1 LTSSPPAA
9 PVGSQRPRIEVVPAY
24 VSTSGQEAVELC
36 AAVGVHLDPWQAYV
50 LQGALGERADGQWS
64 AFELGLTVSRQNGKG
79 EVLLARQLAGLYLLG
94 EHLIIHSAHEYKTAA
109 EAFLRI
115 RAVIENHDDLR
126 RMVKTVRTSHGEE
139 GIELKDGRRLRFMA
153 RSKGSGRGFTADC
166 VIWDEAYNLGPEA
179 VAATLPTL
187 SACKTGN
194 PQLWYASSA
203 GMEDSTQLA
212 AVRARGIAGE
222 SRGLAYYEWSADPR
236 VSSDDR
242 EAWAAA
248 NPALGIR
255 ISEEFIERERDAMPE
270 VEFRRER
277 LGIWDDASTHAV
289 IPFDVWDELTDR
301 TSQPLD
307 PVTFAID
314 VAPDRS
320 ASSIGIAGRRTDG
333 RWHVEVAKAELG
345 TAWVVNEAVRMRRWS
360 TRPVVIDTASPA
372 ASLIPALTEAGVDVQ
387 TVNASEYAAA
397 CGLYYDEALAG
408 RLHHID
414 QTPLTAAVQGARKRP
429 LGDRWAW
436 NKRDAQV
443 DITPLVSTTLALHGA
458 AQTAAT
464 APRNRRSGRVLVMT
478 D

>member
-1 LTSSPPAA
+1 LTSSLLDDPQGA
-9 PVGSQRPRIEVVPAY
+9 QRPRIEAVPSY

-36 AAVGVHLDPWQAYV
+36 AAFGVHLDPWQAYV
-50 LQGALGERADGQWS
+50 LDGALGEREDGQWS
-64 AFELGLTVSRQNGKG
+64 AFEVAAIVSRQNGKG
-79 EVLLARQLAGLYLLG
+79 EILLARQLAGLFLLG

-115 RAVIENHDDLR
+115 RAVVENHDELR
-126 RMVKTVRTSHGEE
+126 RAVKTVRTSHGEE
-139 GIELKDGRRLRFMA
+139 GIELRDGRRLRFMA

-194 PQLWYASSA
+194 PQVWYASSA
-203 GMEDSTQLA
+203 GMEDSTQLT
-212 AVRARGIAGE
+212 AVRERGISGDSKA
-222 SRGLAYYEWSADPR
+222 LAYYEWSADPR
-236 VSSDDR
+236 VDSDDR
-242 EAWAAA
+242 EAWAQA

-255 ISEEFIERERDAMPE
+255 IKSEFIERERAAMPE

-277 LGIWDDASTHAV
+277 LGIWDDASTNAV
-289 IPFDVWDELTDR
+289 IPFDVWNDQIDR

-307 PVTFAID
+307 PLTFAVDI
-314 VAPDRS
+314 APDRS
-320 ASSIGIAGRRTDG
+320 ASAIGVAGRRADG
-333 RWHVEVAKAELG
+333 KWHIECAKAELG
-345 TAWVVNEAVRMRRWS
+345 TNWIVGELVRMRRWS
-360 TRPVVIDTASPA
+360 TQPVVIDSLGAA
-372 ASLIPALTEAGVDVQ
+372 ASLVPALTEAGVDVK
-387 TVNASEYAAA
+387 TINGSEYAAA

-414 QTPLTAAVQGARKRP
+414 QTPLTAAVQGARQRP

-436 NKRDAQV
+436 NKRDATV

-458 AQTAAT
+458 AEHLAT
-464 APRNRRSGRVLVMT
+464 RPKKRRGGVMVLS